1 MNANEKRFGG
11 VMLKVGAAMLIFSA
25 LFTFISFVYTILS
38 LSLPM
43 LFDQRSTNIISE
55 LSLGIMYFS
64 SFMIPAI
71 VLCLMCGK
79 GTMTKALTPKVPVN
93 AAVYVFAGIA
103 LITAMAYLNSILL
116 SALGIPQTGGSSSEG
131 LENYQFVLMFITTA
145 VVPAICEEFL
155 FRGAIMH
162 SLLRFGK
169 APAIMISAVLFGL
182 MHMNASQFLYATA
195 AGILLGWI
203 ACETGSIYC
212 GILVHFVQ
220 NFTAVLQSVLFDRLQ
235 DPQLTV
241 VYYAFELLLFAV
253 GIPCTVY
260 LVIKHFDRAKSNNGA
275 SSGIFGRSDSNDNGS
290 LELRHSTAVKL
301 FFSPT
306 VIIFI
311 VISALNAAIR
321 FVEL

>member
-1 MNANEKRFGG
+1 
-11 VMLKVGAAMLIFSA
+11 MLKVGAAMLIFSA
-25 LFTFISFVYTILS
+25 LFTFVSFVYTVLS

-43 LFDQRSTNIISE
+43 LLDQLSTNIISE

-71 VLCLMCGK
+71 ALCLMCEK
-79 GTMTKALTPKVPVN
+79 GTMTKALTPKVQLN

-116 SALGIPQTGGSSSEG
+116 SALGIPQTGNSSSEG

-162 SLLRFGK
+162 SLLKFGK
-169 APAIMISAVLFGL
+169 APAIIISAVLFGL

-241 VYYAFELLLFAV
+241 AYYAFELLLFAV

-260 LVIKHFDRAKSNNGA
+260 LVIKHFDRTKNNNGA
-275 SSGIFGRSDSNDNGS
+275 NNGIFGRSDSNDNGS
-290 LELRHSTAVKL
+290 LELRHGTAAKL

-306 VIIFI
+306 VIVFI
-311 VISALNAAIR
+311 VISALNAAVR
-321 FVEL
+321 FIEL